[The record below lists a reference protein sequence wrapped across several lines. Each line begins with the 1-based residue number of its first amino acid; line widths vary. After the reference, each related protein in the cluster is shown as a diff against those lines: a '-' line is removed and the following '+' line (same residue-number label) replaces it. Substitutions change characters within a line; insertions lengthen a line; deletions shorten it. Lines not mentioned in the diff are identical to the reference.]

1 MGHGRKKVSLNLSQ
15 VHGDKCWPM
24 VDKLSPCEEACP
36 IHMDIPSYV
45 IALSQGKFKEA
56 MAIVRETNPFPSICG
71 RVCHHPCEEACTRSL
86 VDRPI
91 AIEWLKRFIGQVEQG
106 NGHKKARIQRRGKER
121 VAIIGSGP
129 AGLTAAHDLVQT
141 GYGVSVFEALPV
153 AGGMLAAGI
162 PDFNLPK
169 HVVKFEVDY
178 IRSLGADIKT
188 NMRIGKD
195 FTLEDIWNQGYKA
208 VLLATGA
215 WKSAELK
222 IPGIDLKGVVQALHF
237 LREVKLGEKHHIKG
251 QVVVIGGGNVAVDAA
266 RTALRLGAEKVTLA
280 CLESRPDMPAFPWE
294 IEKTEEEGV
303 EIFPSLAPQKIIA
316 KVGGKVQ
323 QVAFTKVAS
332 MSRGTDG
339 KLSWELD
346 PGPESEA
353 ALKADLVIVAIGQ
366 VPDPSFIQG
375 VDLNKGGT
383 FKIDPETMATNLK
396 GVFAA
401 GDAAAMPGT
410 IVGAIAAGHRAACS
424 IDQYLRGK
432 DLKTKPKK
440 KTREVFKLGE
450 ETVIPSFLVKKDRWD
465 MPSLS
470 NSDATRSF
478 QETDLGYTEWQ
489 VIEEAKRCLNCRMC
503 GNCIFDRGQL
513 CFETSTRLL

>member
-1 MGHGRKKVSLNLSQ
+1 
-15 VHGDKCWPM
+15 M
-24 VDKLSPCEEACP
+24 VNKLSPCEEACP

-56 MAIVRETNPFPSICG
+56 IHIVRQTNPFPSICG
-71 RVCHHPCEEACTRSL
+71 RVCHHPCEEACTRSM

-106 NGHKKARIQRRGKER
+106 HGKKRSRTQHRREER

-129 AGLTAAHDLVQT
+129 AGLTAAHDLSQN

-169 HVVKFEVDY
+169 NIVKFEVDY
-178 IRSLGADIKT
+178 IKAIGVEIKT
-188 NMRIGKD
+188 NTRIGKD
-195 FTLEDIWNQGYKA
+195 FSLEDIWNQGYKA

-222 IPGIDLKGVVQALHF
+222 IPGIDLKGVVQALPF

-251 QVVVIGGGNVAVDAA
+251 QVIVIGGGNVAVDAA
-266 RTALRLGAEKVTLA
+266 RTAVRLGAEKVSLA
-280 CLESRPDMPAFPWE
+280 CLESRGDMPAFTWE
-294 IEKTEEEGV
+294 IEKAEAEGV
-303 EIFPSLAPQKIIA
+303 EILPCLAPQKILS
-316 KVGGKVQ
+316 KTGGKVK
-323 QVAFTKVAS
+323 QVAFTRVAHL
-332 MSRGTDG
+332 SRDKAG
-339 KLSWELD
+339 KLNWELAS
-346 PGPESEA
+346 GRENEVIKETA
-353 ALKADLVIVAIGQ
+353 TVIVAIGQ
-366 VPDPSFIQG
+366 VPDPSFVQG
-375 VDLNKGGT
+375 VDLNKAGT
-383 FKIDPETMATNLK
+383 FKIDPENMTTNLR

-401 GDAAAMPGT
+401 GDAAVMPGT
-410 IVGAIAAGHRAACS
+410 IVGAITAGHRAARS
-424 IDQYLRGK
+424 IDHYLRGK
-432 DLKTKPKK
+432 VLKKPTKK
-440 KTREVFKLGE
+440 KTREVFQLGE

-470 NSDATRSF
+470 NRDAMRSF
-478 QETDLGYTEWQ
+478 GETALGYTELQ